1 MKVFISLPMHGRS
14 AETIQNTLN
23 SAKIALREDLKGMD
37 VTFLDCTDKIDSRGK
52 NEGLEGLGEAIKR
65 MADVDV
71 VAFVPG
77 WPLSEGCQVEHDVAI
92 RWDIQRIYLSESDMH
107 N

>member
-1 MKVFISLPMHGRS
+1 MKVFISPPMHGHS
-14 AETIQNTLN
+14 AEDIQNALN
-23 SAKIALREDLKGMD
+23 SAKIALREDFKDID
-37 VTFLDCTDKIDSRGK
+37 VTFLDCTVKIDSRGK
-52 NEGLEGLGEAIKR
+52 NEGLEGLGEAIKL

-77 WPLSEGCQVEHDVAI
+77 WPLSTGCQVEHDIAE
-92 RWDIQRIYLSESDMH
+92 RWGIQRIYLSESDMH

>member
-1 MKVFISLPMHGRS
+1 MKVFISLPMRGRS

-23 SAKIALREDLKGMD
+23 SAKIALREDLKWLD

-65 MADVDV
+65 MADADV

-92 RWDIQRIYLSESDMH
+92 RWNIQRIYLSESDMH